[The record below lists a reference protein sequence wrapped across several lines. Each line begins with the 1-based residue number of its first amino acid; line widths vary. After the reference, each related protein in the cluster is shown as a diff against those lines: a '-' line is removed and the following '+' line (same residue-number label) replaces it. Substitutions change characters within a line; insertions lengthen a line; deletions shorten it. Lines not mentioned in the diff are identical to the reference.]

1 MKDKD
6 AGSLTQKLKNRY
18 SSLWGDMTNH
28 PFVDEMGKGALP
40 AVKFRRYFLQDYVF
54 VNDLVALTAQAIA
67 KSPNLKVASLFT
79 DFLIGILDPE
89 NDLFLRAFDELGV
102 SEEEY
107 TSVRATPTTRAFG
120 DFIVRTAL
128 EGDFDD
134 IAVLL
139 YVTEGTYLEWGTR
152 LLKDRANP
160 DIPIYREWID
170 LHGPKVLGGLVQWLE
185 DYIDNASQISED
197 RADYIFH
204 MSLRYE
210 YLFWEAA
217 YEGEGWFD
225 D

>member
-1 MKDKD
+1 
-6 AGSLTQKLKNRY
+6 
-18 SSLWGDMTNH
+18 MTNH
-28 PFVDEMGKGALP
+28 PFVDEMGEGTLP

-67 KSPNLKVASLFT
+67 KSPNLKIASLFN
-79 DFLIGILDPE
+79 DFLTGILDPE
-89 NDLFLRAFDELGV
+89 NNLFLRAFDELGA

-107 TSVRATPTTRAFG
+107 TLVRGTPTTRAFG

-152 LLKDRANP
+152 LLEDRPNL

-170 LHGPKVLGGLVQWLE
+170 LHGPKVLGSLVQWLE
-185 DYIDNASQISED
+185 DYIDKSSRISED

>member
-1 MKDKD
+1 
-6 AGSLTQKLKNRY
+6 
-18 SSLWGDMTNH
+18 MTNH
-28 PFVDEMGKGALP
+28 PFVDEMGEGTLP

-67 KSPNLKVASLFT
+67 KSPNLKVASLFN

-89 NDLFLRAFDELGV
+89 NDLFLRAFDELGA

-107 TSVRATPTTRAFG
+107 TLVRATPTTRAFG

-152 LLKDRANP
+152 LLEDRANP
-160 DIPIYREWID
+160 GIPIYKEWID
-170 LHGPKVLGGLVQWLE
+170 LHSPKVLGDLVRWLE

>member
-1 MKDKD
+1 M
-6 AGSLTQKLKNRY
+6 SLTQKLKSRY
-18 SSLWGDMTNH
+18 SSLWRDMTNH
-28 PFVDEMGKGALP
+28 SFVDEMGEGTLP

-67 KSPNLKVASLFT
+67 KSPNLKVASLFN
-79 DFLIGILDPE
+79 DFLTGILDPE
-89 NDLFLRAFDELGV
+89 NDLFLRAFDELGA
-102 SEEEY
+102 SEKEY

-152 LLKDRANP
+152 LLKDRTNL
-160 DIPIYREWID
+160 DIPSYREWID
-170 LHGPKVLGGLVQWLE
+170 LHGPKVLGDLVQWLE
-185 DYIDNASQISED
+185 DYIDNTAQISED

-225 D
+225 DRCG

>member
-1 MKDKD
+1 
-6 AGSLTQKLKNRY
+6 
-18 SSLWGDMTNH
+18 MTNH
-28 PFVDEMGKGALP
+28 PFVDEMGEGALP

-54 VNDLVALTAQAIA
+54 VNDLVVLTAQAIA
-67 KSPNLKVASLFT
+67 KSPNLKVASLFN
-79 DFLIGILDPE
+79 DFLTGILDPE
-89 NDLFLRAFDELGV
+89 NDLFLRAFDELGA
-102 SEEEY
+102 SEKEY
-107 TSVRATPTTRAFG
+107 TTVRATPTTRAFG

-152 LLKDRANP
+152 LLEDGANP
-160 DIPIYREWID
+160 DILIYREWID

>member
-1 MKDKD
+1 
-6 AGSLTQKLKNRY
+6 
-18 SSLWGDMTNH
+18 MTNH
-28 PFVDEMGKGALP
+28 PFVDEMGEGVLP
-40 AVKFRRYFLQDYVF
+40 AVKFRQYFLQDYVF

-67 KSPNLKVASLFT
+67 KSPNLKVASLFN

-89 NDLFLRAFDELGV
+89 NDLFLRAFDELGA

-107 TSVRATPTTRAFG
+107 TLVRATPTTRAFG

-152 LLKDRANP
+152 LLEDRANSG
-160 DIPIYREWID
+160 IPIYKEWID
-170 LHGPKVLGGLVQWLE
+170 LHGPKVLGDLVQWLE

-217 YEGEGWFD
+217 YEGGIWFD

>member
-1 MKDKD
+1 M
-6 AGSLTQKLKNRY
+6 SLTQKLKSRY
-18 SSLWGDMTNH
+18 SSLWRDMTNH
-28 PFVDEMGKGALP
+28 PFVDEMGEGTLP

-67 KSPNLKVASLFT
+67 KSPNLKIASLFN
-79 DFLIGILDPE
+79 DFLTGILDPE
-89 NDLFLRAFDELGV
+89 NDLFLRAFDEFGA

-107 TSVRATPTTRAFG
+107 TLVRGTPTTRAFG

-152 LLKDRANP
+152 LLEDRPNL

-185 DYIDNASQISED
+185 NYIDNSSRISED

>member
-1 MKDKD
+1 
-6 AGSLTQKLKNRY
+6 
-18 SSLWGDMTNH
+18 MTNH
-28 PFVDEMGKGALP
+28 PFVDEMGEGALP

-54 VNDLVALTAQAIA
+54 VNDLVVLTAQAIA
-67 KSPNLKVASLFT
+67 KSPNLKVASLFN
-79 DFLIGILDPE
+79 DFLTGILDPE
-89 NDLFLRAFDELGV
+89 NDLFLRAFDELGA
-102 SEEEY
+102 SEKEY
-107 TSVRATPTTRAFG
+107 TTVRATPTTRAFG

-152 LLKDRANP
+152 LLEDGANP
-160 DIPIYREWID
+160 DILIYREWID

-185 DYIDNASQISED
+185 DYIDNTSQISED